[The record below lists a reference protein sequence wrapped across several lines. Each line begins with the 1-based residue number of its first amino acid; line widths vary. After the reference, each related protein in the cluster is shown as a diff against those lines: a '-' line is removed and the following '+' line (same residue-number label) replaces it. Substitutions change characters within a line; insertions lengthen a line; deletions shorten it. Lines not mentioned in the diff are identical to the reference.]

1 MYRHILIPTDG
12 SQTAE
17 KAVDAGTTYAR
28 EAGARVLFFTAVPEY
43 AMPRESEMM
52 ARHHVTSIFEYE
64 EQAAAKARA
73 ILDNL
78 MRFVLPAVA
87 GEVKLLPL
95 EALAKKDLSVVAL
108 RAAARRGVLR
118 ARRHANGDWLSTKNW
133 VNDYQAARWGRL
145 RQPRKPVALEA
156 K

>member
-1 MYRHILIPTDG
+1 VGEIW
-12 SQTAE
+12 
-17 KAVDAGTTYAR
+17 
-28 EAGARVLFFTAVPEY
+28 
-43 AMPRESEMM
+43 
-52 ARHHVTSIFEYE
+52 
-64 EQAAAKARA
+64 ARA

-87 GEVKLLPL
+87 GDVKLLPL

-118 ARRHANGDWLSTKNW
+118 AQRHANGDWLSSKKW
-133 VNDYQAARWGRL
+133 VDEYRAARWGGL
-145 RQPRKPVALEA
+145 RQPRKAAAPRA